1 MRLLREVLSKPI
13 NIIYEMLMKNVL
25 FYSHDFNLCYS
36 LLMYLQESYSVT
48 ATTNQKAIGA
58 FAGSSSF
65 DLIIL
70 DDAPGKEILELCR
83 NLKEMKPEIPV
94 IITYVFDKQT
104 KDIEPSLRQ
113 YVTSIFYKPYDLN
126 EVTMKMASLM
136 I

>member
-1 MRLLREVLSKPI
+1 
-13 NIIYEMLMKNVL
+13 MKNVL

-48 ATTNQKAIGA
+48 ATTNLKAIGA
-58 FAGSSSF
+58 FAGSADF
-65 DLIIL
+65 DLVIL
-70 DDAPGKEILELCR
+70 DDAPSKEILELCR
-83 NLKEMKPEIPV
+83 DLKETKPGVPV
-94 IITYVFDKQT
+94 IITYVFDKKT

-136 I
+136 V